1 MKKLWIA
8 IDFDGTIVD
17 SDYPTIHAL
26 KPGVVDGINYL
37 YDKGHTIII
46 NTCRVNK
53 YLEEAV
59 KYLDN
64 NNIKYNYVNENDPIR
79 ISQYLEDARKISADV
94 YIDDKNIFCH
104 ELSWPSIINEIDRLS
119 N

>member
-1 MKKLWIA
+1 MKQLCIA
-8 IDFDGTIVD
+8 IDFDGTIVE
-17 SDYPTIHAL
+17 SDYPTIIDL
-26 KPGVVDGINYL
+26 KPDVTRCINYL

-53 YLEEAV
+53 YLDEAV
-59 KYLDN
+59 RYLDS